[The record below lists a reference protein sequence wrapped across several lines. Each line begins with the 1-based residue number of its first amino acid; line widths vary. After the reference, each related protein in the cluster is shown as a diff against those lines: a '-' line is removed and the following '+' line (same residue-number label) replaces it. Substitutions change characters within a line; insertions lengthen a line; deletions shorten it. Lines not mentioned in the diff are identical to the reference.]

1 MDNTNINSNRT
12 LYVGGALSAFVVFV
26 LLVIF
31 PIATQLFEY
40 KITDIKFSFRS
51 FLNREPEINSSIV
64 MVNLDDYSKIESGK
78 PFWPYAYYASVVDK
92 ITSGDPS
99 SLGIDIIFTNSV
111 DTSGWSGFLSTLEE
125 SFLAI
130 NPYLAKFGSEK
141 DPIDVNAHLDIL
153 AELSMDEL
161 PRADPGLINHV
172 IDIPYKSQVAVMDNS
187 SGIGFV
193 NIVSDQDGVLRRL
206 PIVAEIN
213 GMLAPHFALRLL
225 CEHLGYEIGK
235 IELVSKR
242 KLIFHDFPV
251 GDENKD
257 IELPLDGKGN
267 MLINYLSFEK
277 IQRLIKSGK
286 FISISAWDV
295 MNSK

>member
-111 DTSGWSGFLSTLEE
+111 DTSGWSGFLST
-125 SFLAI
+125 
-130 NPYLAKFGSEK
+130 
-141 DPIDVNAHLDIL
+141 
-153 AELSMDEL
+153 
-161 PRADPGLINHV
+161 
-172 IDIPYKSQVAVMDNS
+172 
-187 SGIGFV
+187 
-193 NIVSDQDGVLRRL
+193 
-206 PIVAEIN
+206 
-213 GMLAPHFALRLL
+213 
-225 CEHLGYEIGK
+225 
-235 IELVSKR
+235 
-242 KLIFHDFPV
+242 
-251 GDENKD
+251 
-257 IELPLDGKGN
+257 
-267 MLINYLSFEK
+267 
-277 IQRLIKSGK
+277 
-286 FISISAWDV
+286 
-295 MNSK
+295 